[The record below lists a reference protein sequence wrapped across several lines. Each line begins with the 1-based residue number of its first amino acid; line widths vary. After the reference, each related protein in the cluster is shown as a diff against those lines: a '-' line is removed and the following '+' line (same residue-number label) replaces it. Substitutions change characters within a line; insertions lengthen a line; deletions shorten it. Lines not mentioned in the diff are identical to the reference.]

1 VPAGNGLDVDAA
13 LDAMAAGV
21 PAGTH
26 CDFCHAVLGDDPVEQ
41 IGSRWYHA
49 DACAVEVHKR
59 LATPVP
65 ATPPAKPKYKRIRG
79 ADTTPDVE
87 GL

>member
-1 VPAGNGLDVDAA
+1 V

-26 CDFCHAVLGDDPVEQ
+26 CGFCHAALGDGAVEQ

-49 DACAVEVHKR
+49 DACAVETHKR
-59 LATPVP
+59 LAVP
-65 ATPPAKPKYKRIRG
+65 APAPPAKPKRKRGRIKG
-79 ADTTPDVE
+79 ADTTPGVE
-87 GL
+87 GLA